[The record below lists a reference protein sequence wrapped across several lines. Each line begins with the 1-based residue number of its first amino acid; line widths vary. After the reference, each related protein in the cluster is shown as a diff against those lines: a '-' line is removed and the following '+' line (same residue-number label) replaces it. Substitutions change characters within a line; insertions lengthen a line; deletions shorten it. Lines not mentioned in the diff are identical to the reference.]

1 MRKLNKDIFLSHT
14 LSQETTTGY
23 ILYHK
28 NVGIRQEKGKQ
39 FEIQEDRK
47 GVPSLTAMENH
58 RKRADLK
65 MQVSWKNIVK
75 KNIETSY
82 PMRFTLWKII
92 LRSS

>member
-58 RKRADLK
+58 RKRAD
-65 MQVSWKNIVK
+65 
-75 KNIETSY
+75 
-82 PMRFTLWKII
+82 
-92 LRSS
+92 RSKSLPEKADISELGRLPK